1 MNGWTG
7 SILQV
12 DLTKNKVVPET
23 YDSGLAS
30 NFLGGRGYA
39 AKILWDRL
47 APGTNPLSPDNLLIF
62 AGGPLTGVGLP
73 NSGKLVVAAKSPL
86 TGGYGDGNIGT
97 LAAVY
102 MRKAGYD
109 AIVVQGKAEMPV
121 ILHVKDKTAELID
134 AKDYWGKNSFETEEQ
149 LRKVYGRNCGV
160 VLIGQAGENLVKFA
174 TVVSQEGRAGGRPG
188 MGAVMGSK
196 NLKAV
201 IIEGTGNIPL
211 ADSKT
216 MRQLVADGYREVL
229 NKPLYG
235 FWKRQG
241 TMSTV
246 DWCQEN
252 NTLPTFNYRQGV
264 FDQAETM
271 NGFSMEKIKVANRG
285 CPQCNMTCGNVVIDS
300 EKRESELD
308 YENVAMLGSNIGL
321 GNLEEI
327 STLNRMADEL
337 GFDTISLGN
346 VLGFAME
353 ASEKRLINEAIHW
366 GQFQEIKPLIED
378 IAYRR
383 GFGAV
388 LAEGVRSASEVI
400 GEETRGWAM
409 HVKGLEIS
417 AYDCHCAPCMA
428 LAYGTSSIGA
438 HHKDAWVITWEIQ
451 IGRETYD
458 ERKIDHLIS
467 SQLMRGGVFES
478 LTVCRFP
485 WNSLGFE
492 LDWYLKY
499 LKAATGQDYTIDS
512 LNVIGDRILNLIRAF
527 WVREYNEKWNREL
540 DVPPMR
546 WFKEPLPVG
555 SLKGAKLD
563 LDNYNG
569 MLDSYYQK
577 RGWNK
582 NGVPTRATL
591 EKLGLADV
599 ANQLDSQFRQLQVS
613 MSVQSTPYL

>member
-1 MNGWTG
+1 MNANVNGWTG

-12 DLTKNKVVPET
+12 DLTKNKTVPET
-23 YDSGLAS
+23 YDSGLAL

-47 APGTNPLSPDNLLIF
+47 APGTDPLSPDNLLIF
-62 AGGPLTGVGLP
+62 AAGPLTGVGLP

-109 AIVVQGKAEMPV
+109 AIVVQGKAERPV

-211 ADSKT
+211 ADPKT

-229 NKPLYG
+229 NKPLYA

-327 STLNRMADEL
+327 STLNRMADEF
-337 GFDTISLGN
+337 GFDTISLGQ
-346 VLGFAME
+346 
-353 ASEKRLINEAIHW
+353 R
-366 GQFQEIKPLIED
+366 
-378 IAYRR
+378 
-383 GFGAV
+383 
-388 LAEGVRSASEVI
+388 
-400 GEETRGWAM
+400 
-409 HVKGLEIS
+409 
-417 AYDCHCAPCMA
+417 
-428 LAYGTSSIGA
+428 
-438 HHKDAWVITWEIQ
+438 AWVCH
-451 IGRETYD
+451 GGF
-458 ERKIDHLIS
+458 RKKAN
-467 SQLMRGGVFES
+467 QRG
-478 LTVCRFP
+478 
-485 WNSLGFE
+485 NSLG
-492 LDWYLKY
+492 
-499 LKAATGQDYTIDS
+499 AIS
-512 LNVIGDRILNLIRAF
+512 RN
-527 WVREYNEKWNREL
+527 
-540 DVPPMR
+540 
-546 WFKEPLPVG
+546 
-555 SLKGAKLD
+555 
-563 LDNYNG
+563 
-569 MLDSYYQK
+569 
-577 RGWNK
+577 
-582 NGVPTRATL
+582 
-591 EKLGLADV
+591 
-599 ANQLDSQFRQLQVS
+599 
-613 MSVQSTPYL
+613 